1 MGSSGSDSESAKKK
15 KAKKDKKDKKNK
27 KEKKAAKK
35 DDGKEKKRAE
45 RALDWNCERSDAV
58 RQIGGLLQL
67 DSNVEEDLQNAFEN
81 IDDGETVRLDGLQ
94 NKQARKKFRHLLQ
107 AFRLTQED
115 NGNAYRSPE
124 LKVSF
129 KSIFQE
135 CLARAKEHFLA
146 KAVEPTE
153 AVEEI
158 PEEVPAAPEDPRAGF
173 SGEPE
178 EANPPSPVKP
188 RQKGPQLPGA
198 TVGAVGGDSGSE
210 SEVETGPRGEGEERE
225 GVDLKF
231 VDPMRSGREE
241 WMTMAPDSMAGL
253 FLDGNGT
260 VRQRKADA
268 FAVKRSKQEE
278 EAFEKAFKERG
289 PSLLSQ
295 QQDGTFAEAKEA
307 QDSLRKRKVGSSEVW
322 GMSAKEQEKQARS
335 GPAALRKSFDPEKDL
350 VTKKPISSD
359 EFSKL
364 VENSQ
369 TGLTGRA
376 RAA

>member
-1 MGSSGSDSESAKKK
+1 MK
-15 KAKKDKKDKKNK
+15 
-27 KEKKAAKK
+27 
-35 DDGKEKKRAE
+35 
-45 RALDWNCERSDAV
+45 
-58 RQIGGLLQL
+58 
-67 DSNVEEDLQNAFEN
+67 
-81 IDDGETVRLDGLQ
+81 
-94 NKQARKKFRHLLQ
+94 
-107 AFRLTQED
+107 LTLCTEVQED

-153 AVEEI
+153 AVEEV
-158 PEEVPAAPEDPRAGF
+158 PEEVPAAPEDPRAG
-173 SGEPE
+173 SLIC
-178 EANPPSPVKP
+178 S
-188 RQKGPQLPGA
+188 KGPQLPGA

-268 FAVKRSKQEE
+268 FAVKRSKQDNRATHACLRRTSQEE

-307 QDSLRKRKVGSSEVW
+307 QDSLRKRKA
-322 GMSAKEQEKQARS
+322 SA
-335 GPAALRKSFDPEKDL
+335 
-350 VTKKPISSD
+350 
-359 EFSKL
+359 
-364 VENSQ
+364 
-369 TGLTGRA
+369 
-376 RAA
+376 